1 MFIHT
6 LLFGGH
12 IISFTIDTK
21 TTIHMLSIVSE
32 IPTRTMQRPQVIV
45 VLLLQVKY
53 YDIPKFASSL
63 FQRQFDQSVDQIL
76 IRYSRSLP
84 KLRVHADLGKAGHRV
99 DLVKDQLTLV
109 IPSAGAFLQEEIDP

>member
-1 MFIHT
+1 
-6 LLFGGH
+6 
-12 IISFTIDTK
+12 
-21 TTIHMLSIVSE
+21 MLSIVSE

-76 IRYSRSLP
+76 IWYSRSLP
-84 KLRVHADLGKAGHRV
+84 KLRVHADLGKSGHGV

-109 IPSAGAFLQEEIDP
+109 IPSAGTFLQEEIDP